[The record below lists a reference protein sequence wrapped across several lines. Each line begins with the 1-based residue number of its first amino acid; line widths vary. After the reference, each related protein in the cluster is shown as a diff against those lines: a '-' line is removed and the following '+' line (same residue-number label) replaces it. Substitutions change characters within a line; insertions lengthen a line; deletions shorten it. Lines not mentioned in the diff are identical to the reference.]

1 MMEYEPNSHKYKE
14 AQKNAPVPTEKK
26 EIKKVVSGPVKAK
39 KKSGVA
45 KLAEVF
51 VAEDAQNIKSYI
63 VDDVLIPAARKGIWD
78 LITGTLDMLLNG
90 KRTTTRSGR
99 TYADRVSYEN
109 YSKSGRDR
117 DRDRDSRPRNAY
129 SYEEQVIDSRSE
141 AEEVLERMRELLDL
155 YGTVSVADYYEL
167 CGKVCEYTDNNYGWT
182 DLRRAEVMRYR
193 DGYVVELPRP
203 HPLHRD

>member
-1 MMEYEPNSHKYKE
+1 MMEYEPNSNKYKE
-14 AQKNAPVPTEKK
+14 AQKNAPIEKK

-90 KRTTTRSGR
+90 KRTTRSGR

-109 YSKSGRDR
+109 YSKSDR
-117 DRDRDSRPRNAY
+117 DRDRDPRPRSAY
-129 SYEEQVIDSRSE
+129 SYEEQIIDSRAE
-141 AEEVLERMRELLDL
+141 AEEVLEQMKGLLEL
-155 YGTVSVADYYEL
+155 YGQVSVADYYEL

-182 DLRRAEVMRYR
+182 DLRRAEVLRYR
-193 DGYVVELPRP
+193 DGYIVELPRP
-203 HPLHRD
+203 YPLRRG